1 MKRPWRDATHLL
13 RNGMACWPGDPVFE
27 HRLAASMANGDV
39 CNLSALSL
47 CAHTGTHMDA
57 PRHFIADGA
66 TIDQMPIDAGVGSCR
81 VIALD
86 VADQIT
92 AADLRPL
99 HLRAG
104 ERVLFK
110 TRNSQRDAELQSFD
124 RDFISLRADAAA
136 FLAKRRVRFVGIDYL
151 SVGGYEMDGV
161 ETHRHLL
168 GAGIW
173 IVEGLDLRAFEPGR
187 YEMICLPLKLANGDG
202 APCRVLLR

>member
-1 MKRPWRDATHLL
+1 MKRPWRDATHPL

-57 PRHFIADGA
+57 PRHFIANGA
-66 TIDQMPIDAGVGSCR
+66 TIDQMPIDAGVGPCR

-99 HLRAG
+99 RLRAG
-104 ERVLFK
+104 ERLLFK
-110 TRNSQRDAELQSFD
+110 TRNSQCDAELQAFD

-136 FLAKRRVRFVGIDYL
+136 FLAQRRVRFVGIDYL
-151 SVGGYEMDGV
+151 SVGGYEKDGV

-187 YEMICLPLKLANGDG
+187 YEMICLPLKLAKGDG

>member
-1 MKRPWRDATHLL
+1 MKRPWRDATHPL

-27 HRLAASMANGDV
+27 QRLAASMAKGDV
-39 CNLSALSL
+39 CNLTALSL

-66 TIDQMPIDAGVGSCR
+66 TIDQMPLAAGVGPCR
-81 VIALD
+81 VVALD

-92 AADLRPL
+92 AADLRSL
-99 HLRAG
+99 RLRAG

-110 TRNSQRDAELQSFD
+110 TRNSLRDAELQAFD

-136 FLAKRRVRFVGIDYL
+136 WLARKRVRFVGIDYL
-151 SVGGYEMDGV
+151 SVGGYEKDGV

-187 YEMICLPLKLANGDG
+187 YEMICLPLKLAGADG

>member
-1 MKRPWRDATHLL
+1 MNRPWRDATHPL
-13 RNGMACWPGDPVFE
+13 RNGMASWPGDPAFE

-57 PRHFIADGA
+57 PRHFIADGE
-66 TIDQMPIDAGVGSCR
+66 TIDQMPLDAGVGPCR
-81 VIALD
+81 VVALD
-86 VADQIT
+86 CADQIT

-99 HLRAG
+99 RLRPG

-110 TRNSQRDAELQSFD
+110 TRNSQRDAELRAFD

-151 SVGGYEMDGV
+151 SVGGYEKDGV

-187 YEMICLPLKLANGDG
+187 YDMICLPLKLAGADG

>member
-1 MKRPWRDATHLL
+1 MKRPWRDATHPL
-13 RNGMACWPGDPVFE
+13 RNGMACWPGDPVFQQ
-27 HRLAASMANGDV
+27 RLAASMAKGDV
-39 CNLSALSL
+39 CNLTALSL

-66 TIDQMPIDAGVGSCR
+66 TIDQMPLEAGVGPCR

-86 VADQIT
+86 CADQIT

-99 HLRAG
+99 RLRAG
-104 ERVLFK
+104 ERILFK
-110 TRNSQRDAELQSFD
+110 TRNSQRDAELQAFD
-124 RDFISLRADAAA
+124 RDFISLRADAAD

-151 SVGGYEMDGV
+151 SVGGYEKDGV

-187 YEMICLPLKLANGDG
+187 YEMICLPLKLAGADG

>member
-1 MKRPWRDATHLL
+1 MKRPWRDATHPL

-27 HRLAASMANGDV
+27 HRLAASIANGDV

-57 PRHFIADGA
+57 PRHFIADGE
-66 TIDQMPIDAGVGSCR
+66 TIDRMPLDAGLGPCR
-81 VIALD
+81 VVALD
-86 VADQIT
+86 CADQIT

-99 HLRAG
+99 RLRAG
-104 ERVLFK
+104 ERLLFK
-110 TRNSQRDAELQSFD
+110 TRNSQRDAELQAFD

-136 FLAKRRVRFVGIDYL
+136 LLAQRRVRFVGIDYL
-151 SVGGYEMDGV
+151 SVGGYEKDGV
-161 ETHRHLL
+161 ETHRLLL

>member
-1 MKRPWRDATHLL
+1 
-13 RNGMACWPGDPVFE
+13 
-27 HRLAASMANGDV
+27 
-39 CNLSALSL
+39 
-47 CAHTGTHMDA
+47 MDA
-57 PRHFIADGA
+57 PRHFIADGE
-66 TIDQMPIDAGVGSCR
+66 TIDQMPLDAGVGPCR

-86 VADQIT
+86 CADQIT

-99 HLRAG
+99 RLRPG

-110 TRNSQRDAELQSFD
+110 TRNSQRDAELRAFD

-151 SVGGYEMDGV
+151 SVGGYEKDGV

-187 YEMICLPLKLANGDG
+187 YDMICLPLKLAGADG

>member
-1 MKRPWRDATHLL
+1 MKRPWRDATHPL

-57 PRHFIADGA
+57 PRHFIADGE
-66 TIDQMPIDAGVGSCR
+66 TIDQMPIEAGLGPCR

-99 HLRAG
+99 RLRAG
-104 ERVLFK
+104 ERLLFK
-110 TRNSQRDAELQSFD
+110 TRNSQRDAELQAFD

-136 FLAKRRVRFVGIDYL
+136 FLAQRRVRFVGIDYL
-151 SVGGYEMDGV
+151 SVGGYEKDGV